1 MIIIYNDIQETI
13 ILYNLSTTNNNTD
26 NHNNNIDIIMYSCT
40 SKFKLQTTINNNNDN
55 IFLIIYREQ

>member
-26 NHNNNIDIIMYSCT
+26 NHNNNIDIISIVAHQ
-40 SKFKLQTTINNNNDN
+40 KLS
-55 IFLIIYREQ
+55 YRQQ